1 MIRLIPLLFLFGC
14 QTAQTAQPTIIAQ
27 PMLRCAPA
35 PSVIQFLK
43 TKYDEDPKHTGIFN
57 NGIIITIFVSK
68 AKTFTIVHTGIKNQI
83 RCLVSSGHNFKKID
97 WEGEKSV

>member
-14 QTAQTAQPTIIAQ
+14 QTAQTVQPTIIAQ
-27 PMLRCAPA
+27 PMLRC
-35 PSVIQFLK
+35 K

-57 NGIIITIFVSK
+57 NGIIITIFVSE

-83 RCLVSSGHNFKKID
+83 SCLVSSGHNFKKID
-97 WEGEKSV
+97 WKGKKSV